1 MNNSKEPKMK
11 KLTIMIIGILAIT
24 ITTLAV
30 VSADALTPEEEIQL
44 THCGPGQYFD
54 TDNKT
59 CLVKSS
65 IQPKTIVEEKIV
77 ETIITEA
84 IPMKVIRAISDK
96 QNIFV
101 THNGENAN
109 VVIQNCDGFSF
120 LYNLEMTVDSDGSF
134 TLRDSAA
141 RINIYIDKD
150 STRQYQI
157 TTVPYTGESLNTF
170 GTELMQ
176 SGVYKLKCEEDE
188 VVKKEVIT
196 DVFDYDV
203 ELTNNDTILRIDG
216 DVGKIIDGKRSIT
229 GMILLYENGKLQE
242 HMESFNINLS
252 STGEFFEQID
262 VDGTSDSGK
271 TWKDNKTY
279 RVLISYD
286 GKQIT
291 KDFSK

>member
-1 MNNSKEPKMK
+1 
-11 KLTIMIIGILAIT
+11 MIIGILAIT

-77 ETIITEA
+77 ETIITQA

-176 SGVYKLKCEEDE
+176 SGVYKLKCEDE
-188 VVKKEVIT
+188 VVKKKSETIT
-196 DVFDYDV
+196 DVFQYDV
-203 ELTNNDTILRIDG
+203 QLTNNDTILRIDG
-216 DVGKIIDGKRSIT
+216 DVGKILDNKRNIT

-262 VDGTSDSGK
+262 VDGTSSSGK
-271 TWKDNKTY
+271 EWRDNKTY

-291 KDFSK
+291 KDFTK

>member
-1 MNNSKEPKMK
+1 MK
-11 KLTIMIIGILAIT
+11 PTNIMIIAVLAVSTATLAINL
-24 ITTLAV
+24 I
-30 VSADALTPEEEIQL
+30 PEEEVKL
-44 THCGPGQYFD
+44 THCGSGQYFD

-65 IQPKTIVEEKIV
+65 IIP
-77 ETIITEA
+77 ETIIEKEIVEKIITETV
-84 IPMKVIRAISDK
+84 PMKVIRAISDK

-134 TLRDSAA
+134 TLRDSIA

-176 SGVYKLKCEEDE
+176 SGVYKLKCEEE

-196 DVFDYDV
+196 DVFYYDV
-203 ELTNNDTILRIDG
+203 QLTNNDTILRIDG
-216 DVGKIIDGKRSIT
+216 DVGKIVDGKRSIT
-229 GMILLYENGKLQE
+229 GMIVLYENGRIAD

-252 STGEFFEQID
+252 SNGEFFEQID

-271 TWKDNKTY
+271 RWQDNKTY
-279 RVLISYD
+279 RLLISYD

>member
-11 KLTIMIIGILAIT
+11 KLTIMVIGILAIT
-24 ITTLAV
+24 ITSLAV
-30 VSADALTPEEEIQL
+30 NLLPEEEISL

-65 IQPKTIVEEKIV
+65 IIP
-77 ETIITEA
+77 ETIIEKEIVEKIITETV
-84 IPMKVIRAISDK
+84 PMKVIRAISDK

-176 SGVYKLKCEEDE
+176 SGVYKLKCEDE
-188 VVKKEVIT
+188 VVEKKRETITEV
-196 DVFDYDV
+196 FQYDV
-203 ELTNNDTILRIDG
+203 QLTNNDTILRIDG
-216 DVGKIIDGKRSIT
+216 DIGKIVDGKRSIT

-291 KDFSK
+291 KDFRK

>member
-24 ITTLAV
+24 ITSLAV
-30 VSADALTPEEEIQL
+30 NLLPEEEIPL
-44 THCGPGQYFD
+44 THCGAGLHLD
-54 TDNKT
+54 IDSMT
-59 CLVKSS
+59 CYMPSLIEPEVV
-65 IQPKTIVEEKIV
+65 IQEKIV
-77 ETIITEA
+77 ETIITET

-157 TTVPYTGESLNTF
+157 TTVPYSGESLNTF

-176 SGVYKLKCEEDE
+176 SGVYKLKCEDE

-203 ELTNNDTILRIDG
+203 RLTNNDTILRIDG
-216 DVGKIIDGKRSIT
+216 DVGKIVDGKRSIT

-252 STGEFFEQID
+252 SNGEFFEQID

-291 KDFSK
+291 KDFRK